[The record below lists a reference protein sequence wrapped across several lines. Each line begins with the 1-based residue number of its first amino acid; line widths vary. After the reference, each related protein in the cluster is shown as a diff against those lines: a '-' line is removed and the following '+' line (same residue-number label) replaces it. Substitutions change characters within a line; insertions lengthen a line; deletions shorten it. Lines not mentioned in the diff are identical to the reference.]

1 MTFKQLL
8 KKVTNCSETNIP
20 EWEGSGFAFFE
31 RFCANIWWC
40 VTYHFQSDY
49 LFFVTKAVKKMSRR
63 EVIFGK
69 IGLTSMYIAFQIV
82 LPGVLIALLR
92 VLPPMFEPV
101 LQQIRL
107 RGFFFRDW

>member
-20 EWEGSGFAFFE
+20 KWEGSGFAFFE

-69 IGLTSMYIAFQIV
+69 IGFDVHCFPNRVAWRMHFGSWLNWFLYS
-82 LPGVLIALLR
+82 LL
-92 VLPPMFEPV
+92 
-101 LQQIRL
+101 
-107 RGFFFRDW
+107 